1 MDKLAI
7 ISDVHANY
15 FALKAV
21 LKDIESN
28 GIHSVICLG
37 DMVGYGSMPNEC
49 ITELRSRNIKCLLG
63 NHDSY
68 LIGDTNCERSN
79 TVVDIINRHKAE
91 VSYENKHWLSN
102 LKSRYFFEK
111 KLFVHGGPD
120 DHLDQYIYSV
130 SKELFKVLPPEIKI
144 LICGHTHVQTLNTLG
159 DFTFLNPGSVGQPR
173 DGDNR
178 ASYAIF
184 DEDEIYLKR
193 VPYDVQAAM
202 DDASDKGYPPQCY
215 LNLMDGAQIGGRID
229 KIHVTLEI

>member
-28 GIHSVICLG
+28 GIHSTVCLG
-37 DMVGYGSMPNEC
+37 DIVGYGSMPNEC

-68 LIGDTNCERSN
+68 LIGNTNCKRSK
-79 TVVDIINRHKAE
+79 TVFDIINRHKAE
-91 VSYENKHWLSN
+91 VSDENKYWLSN
-102 LKSRYFFEK
+102 LKPSFFYEE

-120 DHLDQYIYSV
+120 YPLDQYIYSA
-130 SKELFKVLPPEIKI
+130 SKELFKALPPQIKI
-144 LICGHTHVQTLNTLG
+144 LICGHTHVQTLHRWG

-173 DGDNR
+173 DGDSR
-178 ASYAIF
+178 AAYAIF
-184 DEDEIYLKR
+184 DENEICLKR
-193 VPYDVQAAM
+193 VTYDVQAAM
-202 DDASDKGYPPQCY
+202 ADASEKDYPPYSY

-229 KIHVTLEI
+229 KINITL